1 MRFLTILLFL
11 SITSTFGQSASQGA
25 SNDLGISTK
34 VVSDASSNHP
44 NTAGTSTEITTLINP
59 GTSFARYIRIQN
71 YGILKSQYSPTI
83 ESSHYQAGDQTRG
96 DHTVSDLSKY
106 ATFSPANLVL
116 APGQVGYLKLTLA
129 IPISAQIGVHF
140 ATLFINVNP
149 ANKVQNVKHKGT
161 VAVFSSNLRA
171 AIQMAIG
178 IGTPVSI
185 PVNFLITGVHEI
197 FSKQLPYLEIK
208 VKNLSTLPI
217 NPVGAAHFNDP
228 NGVLSIST
236 PLEFAFQ
243 MIAPLSE
250 GSVDVYIPKTIPANT
265 WMVHVDALQGATSES
280 KDSAIKITQVNKF
293 NFAIL
298 EKVGAFLMFL
308 LLIFFGLLL
317 IRKPKEN
324 SDPIKKQVKKFG
336 DSSQDEID
344 EILNRIFTERDHN
357 QIPKKPSKKKVV
369 KKKVVKKAT
378 KKVAKKSAKKP
389 PVKKAPTKKK

>member
-1 MRFLTILLFL
+1 MRIGQIRFLSILLFL
-11 SITSTFGQSASQGA
+11 SWTLTFAQSASQGA

-34 VVSDASSNHP
+34 VVSDASPNHP

-59 GTSFARYIRIQN
+59 GASFARYIRIQN
-71 YGILKSQYSPTI
+71 YGILKSEYSPTI

-149 ANKVQNVKHKGT
+149 VNKVQNVKHKGT

-250 GSVDVYIPKTIPANT
+250 GIVDVYIPKTIPANT

-280 KDSAIKITQVNKF
+280 KESAIKIAQVNKF

-298 EKVGAFLMFL
+298 ERVGALLMFL
-308 LLIFFGLLL
+308 LLIVFGTLL

-324 SDPIKKQVKKFG
+324 SNPTKKEVKKLG
-336 DSSQDEID
+336 DGTQDEID
-344 EILNRIFTERDHN
+344 EILNRIFTELDPK
-357 QIPKKPSKKKVV
+357 QIAKKSGKKKV
-369 KKKVVKKAT
+369 AT
-378 KKVAKKSAKKP
+378 KSAKKLSA
-389 PVKKAPTKKK
+389 KKASTKKK

>member
-1 MRFLTILLFL
+1 MRIGQIRFLSILLFL
-11 SITSTFGQSASQGA
+11 SWTLTFAQSASQGA

-34 VVSDASSNHP
+34 VVSDASPNHP

-59 GTSFARYIRIQN
+59 GASFARYIRIQN
-71 YGILKSQYSPTI
+71 YGILKSEYSPTI

-149 ANKVQNVKHKGT
+149 VNKVQNVKHKGT

-250 GSVDVYIPKTIPANT
+250 GIVDVYIPKTIPANT

-280 KDSAIKITQVNKF
+280 KESAIKIAQVNKF

-298 EKVGAFLMFL
+298 ERVGALLMFL
-308 LLIFFGLLL
+308 LLIVFGTLL

-324 SDPIKKQVKKFG
+324 SDPTKKEVKKLRDG
-336 DSSQDEID
+336 TQDEID
-344 EILNRIFTERDHN
+344 EILNRIFTELDPK
-357 QIPKKPSKKKVV
+357 QIAKKSGKKKV
-369 KKKVVKKAT
+369 AP
-378 KKVAKKSAKKP
+378 KSAKKLSA
-389 PVKKAPTKKK
+389 KKASTKKK

>member
-1 MRFLTILLFL
+1 MRIGQIRFLTILLFL
-11 SITSTFGQSASQGA
+11 SWTLTFAQSASQGA

-34 VVSDASSNHP
+34 VVSDASPNHP

-59 GTSFARYIRIQN
+59 GASFARYIRIQN
-71 YGILKSQYSPTI
+71 YGILKSEYSPTI

-149 ANKVQNVKHKGT
+149 VNKVQNVKHKGT
-161 VAVFSSNLRA
+161 IAVFSSNLRA

-250 GSVDVYIPKTIPANT
+250 GIVDVYIPKTIPANT

-280 KDSAIKITQVNKF
+280 KESAIKIAQVNKF

-298 EKVGAFLMFL
+298 ERVGALLMFL
-308 LLIFFGLLL
+308 LLIVFGTLL

-324 SDPIKKQVKKFG
+324 SNPTKKEVKKLG
-336 DSSQDEID
+336 DGTQDEID
-344 EILNRIFTERDHN
+344 EILNRIFTELDPK
-357 QIPKKPSKKKVV
+357 QIAKKSGKKKV
-369 KKKVVKKAT
+369 AP
-378 KKVAKKSAKKP
+378 KSAKKLSA
-389 PVKKAPTKKK
+389 KKASTKKK

>member
-1 MRFLTILLFL
+1 MSSALTCGL
-11 SITSTFGQSASQGA
+11 TAAHGA

-34 VVSDASSNHP
+34 IVSDPSPNHP

-59 GTSFARYIRIQN
+59 GASFARYIRIQN
-71 YGILKSQYSPTI
+71 YGILKSEYSPTI

-116 APGQVGYLKLTLA
+116 GPGQVGYLKITLA

-149 ANKVQNVKHKGT
+149 AKKALAAKHTGT

-185 PVNFLITGVHEI
+185 PVNFLITGVKEI
-197 FSKQLPYLEIK
+197 FSKQVPYLEIK

-243 MIAPLSE
+243 TIAPLSK
-250 GSVDVYIPKTIPANT
+250 GIVDVYIPKTIPANT
-265 WMVHVDALQGATSES
+265 WMVHVDALQGATSET
-280 KDSAIKITQVNKF
+280 KDEEIKIVQVNKF
-293 NFAIL
+293 NFAII
-298 EKVGAFLMFL
+298 ERVGALLMFL
-308 LLIFFGLLL
+308 LLILFGLLL

-324 SDPIKKQVKKFG
+324 SVPTIKMLKKKG
-336 DSSQDEID
+336 DSSQAEVD
-344 EILNRIFTERDHN
+344 EILNLIFAE
-357 QIPKKPSKKKVV
+357 QISKPIEKKPGKKKVV
-369 KKKVVKKAT
+369 KKSAKKVV
-378 KKVAKKSAKKP
+378 KKSAKKVVKKSAKKFP
-389 PVKKAPTKKK
+389 AKKAPNNRK